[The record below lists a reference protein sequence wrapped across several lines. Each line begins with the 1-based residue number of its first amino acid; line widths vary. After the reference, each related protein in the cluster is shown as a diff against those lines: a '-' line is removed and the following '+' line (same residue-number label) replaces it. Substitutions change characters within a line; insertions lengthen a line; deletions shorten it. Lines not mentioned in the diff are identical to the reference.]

1 MAVKLGI
8 NGFGRIGRLVL
19 RAALSRDDVE
29 VVAINH
35 KSRRIGVTP
44 DYGAA
49 LGHSFKYDSV
59 HGIFPGEVTGT
70 GDTMTAAGKTFRV
83 FAERDPKLIPWGD
96 LDVDVVIESTGAL
109 RDRALAGLHLEGGA
123 KRVIISAPSKD
134 PDLMVVMGV
143 NEGDYDPAKHKVI
156 SNASCTTNCLAPVAK
171 IIHRK
176 FGIVRGF
183 MTTVHAYTNGQQL
196 LDMPAK
202 DARRSR
208 AAAVSIVPT
217 TTGAAAAVGRVL
229 PELAGKLTGLSMRVP
244 VPNVSVVDLVVDL
257 EKKASVAELNA
268 EFKAAAATEEYGGIV
283 DYTDLPLV
291 SADFN
296 GNPHSSIIDG
306 LSTSVLQD
314 SMAKVV
320 AWYDN
325 EWGYSSRMVDLAQ
338 YIAAKGL

>member
-1 MAVKLGI
+1 MAVRLGI

-35 KSRRIGVTP
+35 KSRRVKVTP
-44 DYGAA
+44 DYGAVLA
-49 LGHSFKYDSV
+49 HSFKYDSV
-59 HGIFPGEVTGT
+59 KGCFPGEVSGT
-70 GDTMTAAGKTFRV
+70 GDTMTAAGKTFKV

-96 LDVDVVIESTGAL
+96 LGVDVVVESTGAL
-109 RDRALAGLHLEGGA
+109 KDRALAALHLESGA
-123 KRVIISAPSKD
+123 KKVIISAPSKTA
-134 PDLMVVMGV
+134 DLMVVMGV
-143 NEGDYDPAKHKVI
+143 NQEDYDPAKHQVI

-176 FGIVRGF
+176 YGIVRGF
-183 MTTVHAYTNGQQL
+183 MNTVHAYTNGQQL
-196 LDMPAK
+196 LDMPFK
-202 DARRSR
+202 DPRRAR
-208 AAAVSIVPT
+208 AAAVSIIPT
-217 TTGAAAAVGRVL
+217 TTGAAAAVGLVL
-229 PELAGKLTGLSMRVP
+229 PELAGKLTGFSMRVP
-244 VPNVSVVDLVVDL
+244 VPNVSVVDLVVEL
-257 EKKASVAELNA
+257 EKGVSAAQLN
-268 EFKAAAATEEYGGIV
+268 EDFKAAVATDEFKGIV

-296 GNPHSSIIDG
+296 NNPHSSIIDG

-325 EWGYSSRMVDLAQ
+325 EWGYSNRVVDLAE
-338 YIAAKGL
+338 YIAAQGF